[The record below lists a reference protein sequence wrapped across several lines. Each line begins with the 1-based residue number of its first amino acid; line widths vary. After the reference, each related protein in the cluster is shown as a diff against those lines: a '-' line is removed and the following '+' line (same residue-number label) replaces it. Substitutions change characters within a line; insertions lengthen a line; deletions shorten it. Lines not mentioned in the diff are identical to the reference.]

1 MTTLDLYKKRLLT
14 RGNHM
19 GEVLKKQSDIIMD
32 KTFKNDIAY
41 RVCYIDGEPVDAKYI
56 VYTYYSISKDAVD
69 YHLQFRPGVHYPIG
83 KYVDVPDDTGKYN
96 RWLIVGR
103 SDEPQ
108 FVKYNILKCNWTFK
122 WIKNDVVYEQ
132 LGVLRKRNSYN
143 SGLWTDYYGTTP
155 ENQNQLIMPTNPI
168 TQTLSYNMRLLI
180 SDNQID
186 PIAWEVSKIEDTI
199 PIGITYF
206 TIKQD
211 LFNPNVDNRELMIAD
226 YYKSKVEPIEEEIA
240 IVPKEVKIKYNTTA
254 AIKVGGSYKIF
265 TAVSSDEDYNTSFVS
280 WVIEGLS
287 EDDYTTLST
296 PGQIKI
302 KSSKNYNLIGKV
314 FTLKLLYEGQ
324 LADSVQVEVIGL

>member
-1 MTTLDLYKKRLLT
+1 
-14 RGNHM
+14 M
-19 GEVLKKQSDIIMD
+19 GEVLKKQSDTIMNQ
-32 KTFKNDIAY
+32 TFKNDIAY

-83 KYVDVPDDTGKYN
+83 KYVDVPDDTGTYN

-122 WIKNDVVYEQ
+122 WIKNDVIYEQ

-143 SGLWTDYYGTTP
+143 SGVWTDYYGTTP
-155 ENQNQLIMPTNPI
+155 ENQNQFILPTNPVV
-168 TQTLSYNMRLLI
+168 QTLDYNMRLLI
-180 SDNQID
+180 SDNRIN
-186 PIAWEVSKIEDTI
+186 PIAWEVSKIEDTM
-199 PIGITYF
+199 PVGITYF

-211 LFNPNVDNRELMIAD
+211 LFNPNVDNKELMIAD
-226 YYKSKVEPIEEEIA
+226 YYKSKVEPIEEEMAMIPQD
-240 IVPKEVKIKYNTTA
+240 IKIKYSSSA

-265 TAVSSDEDYNTSFVS
+265 TAISDTVDIDLSSVSWTIDGLTDEDYVT
-280 WVIEGLS
+280 ILS
-287 EDDYTTLST
+287 

-314 FTLKLLYEGQ
+314 FTLNLYYDEK
-324 LADSVQVEVIGL
+324 LADSLEVEVIGL

>member
-1 MTTLDLYKKRLLT
+1 MLDLYKKRLLV
-14 RGNHM
+14 RGKHM

-41 RVCYIDGEPVDAKYI
+41 RVCYIDGKPVDAKYI

-83 KYVDVPDDTGKYN
+83 TYVDVPDDTNTYN

-122 WIKNDVVYEQ
+122 WIKNDVIYEQ

-143 SGLWTDYYGTTP
+143 SGLWTDYYSTSP
-155 ENQNQLIMPTNPI
+155 ENQDQFILPTNPI

-180 SDNQID
+180 SDNQIE
-186 PIAWEVSKIEDTI
+186 PIAWEISKIEDTM
-199 PIGITYF
+199 PVGITYF

-211 LFNPNVDNRELMIAD
+211 LYNPNIDNKELMIAD
-226 YYKSKVEPIEEEIA
+226 YYKSKVEPVKDDEDDYRNDI
-240 IVPKEVKIKYNTTA
+240 KIKYNAQA

-265 TAVSSDEDYNTSFVS
+265 NAVSDIQDFDSSLIS
-280 WVIEGLS
+280 WKIEGIS
-287 EDDYTTLST
+287 EDDYSTILSSN
-296 PGQIKI
+296 QIKI

-314 FTLKLLYEGQ
+314 FTLNLLYEDHIV
-324 LADSVQVEVIGL
+324 DSIQVEVIGL